1 MPVCEACVCSWKAGH
16 RHRIHVKCMR
26 LLIDIDEKN
35 KQGNDGSDGDE
46 DLQNYALDDL
56 RGGGDREGGAK
67 RHKPMSAAKC

>member
-35 KQGNDGSDGDE
+35 KQGNDGSEAPSDG
-46 DLQNYALDDL
+46 A
-56 RGGGDREGGAK
+56 GGDVEGRAE
-67 RHKPMSAAKC
+67 RHRAMSAAEC